1 MVLIPTIESY
11 FVTVKVRAELIGG
24 ILTEVINILVF
35 PKYFIKDIAE
45 KKYQYLNVNDNARI
59 FTINTFC

>member
-24 ILTEVINILVF
+24 ILTEVINILIFVQF
-35 PKYFIKDIAE
+35 
-45 KKYQYLNVNDNARI
+45 KKTGDRIMLTTKNYSLCIFALNLHNQ
-59 FTINTFC
+59 